1 MIARSPGHDGRPGT
15 SVPGR
20 NNPAPP
26 LASTPAWNALLD
38 IWGRPIRFTCFDD
51 LADDQRQS
59 TSPLTLI
66 FARCLAL
73 IHPFLSSGAA
83 GPLGRHW
90 GPSKNF
96 RADGT
101 ILASRDPMDVLGLR
115 FFQAS
120 RIGTGDGRPRIIDPQ
135 GAGTGLINRVKE
147 SVSISSQGLTK
158 SGDGC
163 NP

>member
-1 MIARSPGHDGRPGT
+1 MARRTSIAEPAPALY
-15 SVPGR
+15 PGR
-20 NNPAPP
+20 H
-26 LASTPAWNALLD
+26 
-38 IWGRPIRFTCFDD
+38 GD
-51 LADDQRQS
+51 LALCECRPCLTRRQLHAFS
-59 TSPLTLI
+59 KGGVLAPGEQSEPPDVI
-66 FARCLAL
+66 FARCLAF

-101 ILASRDPMDVLGLR
+101 ILASRDPMDVLGSR

-120 RIGTGDGRPRIIDPQ
+120 RIGTGDGRTRIIDPQ

-147 SVSISSQGLTK
+147 SASISSQGLTK

>member
-1 MIARSPGHDGRPGT
+1 METWHSASVGPVSPG
-15 SVPGR
+15 V
-20 NNPAPP
+20 N
-26 LASTPAWNALLD
+26 STPF
-38 IWGRPIRFTCFDD
+38 PIGGV
-51 LADDQRQS
+51 LAPGEQS
-59 TSPLTLI
+59 EPPDVI

-101 ILASRDPMDVLGLR
+101 ILASRDPMDVLGSR

-120 RIGTGDGRPRIIDPQ
+120 RIGIGDGRTRIIDPQ